1 MFISPVFARAK
12 RWYAR
17 YERFLIPGALLFGI
31 IADTITFR
39 FINLSL
45 AFSILFTHLLLSLLA
60 ITFMHAHDTLWA
72 GYEQK
77 TLRFIRLFAPLLL
90 QFTFGALLSGFLIFY
105 GFAGSFSVSW
115 PFLLLI
121 IFLMVSNDL
130 LKKYY
135 LLFIV
140 HLSVFF
146 FSLLSYA
153 ILVIPTILKQMGT
166 SVFLLSS
173 LLSSLFMFAYL
184 FALSSFIP
192 NIRTSRRALTVS
204 FLSII
209 SIMNLF
215 YFTNIIPPIPLSLR
229 EIGVYHSVS
238 RESESGTYHLLAEEL
253 SLIDRLRFYPPI
265 HKVGEVI
272 VFTSVFAPADLK
284 TTIIHHWQY
293 YNASEKT
300 WISAGNISF
309 PMTGGRINGYRGYSK
324 KTVLPGLWRV
334 DIENPRGQVMGRIR
348 FHVKEVQNPLQL
360 RTEWK

>member
-1 MFISPVFARAK
+1 MFRFPVFARAK

-45 AFSILFTHLLLSLLA
+45 AFSILFAHILLSLLA
-60 ITFMHAHDTLWA
+60 ITFIHAHDTLWA

-77 TLRFIRLFAPLLL
+77 VLRYTRLFAPLLL
-90 QFTFGALLSGFLIFY
+90 QFSFGALLSGFLIFY

-135 LLFIV
+135 LLFTV

-146 FSLLSYA
+146 FALLSYA

-166 SVFLLSS
+166 GVFLLSS
-173 LLSSLFMFAYL
+173 LLSSLLMFAYL

-192 NIRTSRRALTVS
+192 NIKTGRRTLILS

-209 SIMNLF
+209 GIMNLF
-215 YFTNIIPPIPLSLR
+215 YFANIIPPIPLSLR
-229 EIGVYHSVS
+229 EIGVYHSIS
-238 RESESGTYHLLAEEL
+238 RDSGSGAYRLLAEEL
-253 SLIDRLRFYPPI
+253 SLTDRLRFYPPI
-265 HKVGEVI
+265 HKVGEVTI
-272 VFTSVFAPADLK
+272 FTSVFAPANLK

-293 YNASEKT
+293 YNASEERWT
-300 WISAGNISF
+300 SVSRISY
-309 PMTGGRINGYRGYSK
+309 PMTGGRINGYRGY
-324 KTVLPGLWRV
+324 TRRNVFPGLWRV

-348 FHVKEVQNPLQL
+348 FHVKERQDPPQL